1 MENTSEHNIKRPITL
16 GILAHVDAGKTTLA
30 ESLLYISGSIRRAGR
45 VDHQDAFLD
54 THDLERARGITIF
67 SKQARFSWK
76 DLDIT
81 LLDTP
86 GHVDFSAEMER
97 TLSVLDYAVLV
108 INGADGIQG
117 HTATLWKLL
126 DRYRIPAFL
135 FVNKMDQEGT
145 DRAGLLE
152 KLRKEFCDSC
162 VDFGEDRESEEWKE
176 SLALCDE
183 ALMEKYLETERI
195 EREDIIKLVE
205 ERRLF
210 PCYFGS
216 ALKHQGVEELLNGLN
231 LYTRSPLYQDAFA
244 ARVYKISRDEQ
255 GNRLTHM
262 KITGGVLKVK
272 TLLEREG
279 VSEKADQIRLYS
291 GGRNETLQE
300 APAGTVCAVTGLT
313 FTRPGQGLGG
323 ERDDVET
330 VLEPVLSYRVLPPE
344 GCDVHG
350 LLQNLRMLEEEEP
363 KLHIVWNSRLE
374 EIHAQVMG
382 EVQIEILKSLIAPAV
397 SDRGGV

>member
-1 MENTSEHNIKRPITL
+1 M
-16 GILAHVDAGKTTLA
+16 
-30 ESLLYISGSIRRAGR
+30 
-45 VDHQDAFLD
+45 
-54 THDLERARGITIF
+54 
-67 SKQARFSWK
+67 
-76 DLDIT
+76 
-81 LLDTP
+81 
-86 GHVDFSAEMER
+86 
-97 TLSVLDYAVLV
+97 LDYAVLV

-135 FVNKMDQEGT
+135 FVNKMDQERT

-291 GGRNETLQE
+291 GGRYETLQE

-323 ERDDVET
+323 EQDDVET

-382 EVQIEILKSLIAPAV
+382 EVQIEILKSLIARRFQTEV
-397 SDRGGV
+397 